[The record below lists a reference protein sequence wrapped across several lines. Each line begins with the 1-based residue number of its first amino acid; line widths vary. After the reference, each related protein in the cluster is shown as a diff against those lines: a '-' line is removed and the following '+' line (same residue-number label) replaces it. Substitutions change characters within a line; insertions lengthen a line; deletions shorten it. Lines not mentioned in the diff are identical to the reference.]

1 MKDQHLVLVIVLLFV
16 IAYKTWQAYSRGQV
30 IKQLEIAFDK
40 STSDAMKPNPPSESF
55 RKIYGQ
61 NPSNTNPYL

>member
-1 MKDQHLVLVIVLLFV
+1 MKDQHLILVILLLLGFV
-16 IAYKTWQAYSRGQV
+16 YKFWQAYNRGQK
-30 IKQLEIAFDK
+30 IKQLEVALDE

-61 NPSNTNPYL
+61 NPSKTNPYL